1 MIVFPNIKL
10 SIYMY
15 EVATA
20 KVYEQHVKQKTLLTF
35 WTMIHAPLYDNNASH
50 LFSER
55 MASKYFENEN
65 LVIISSNDEIDMT
78 KWRKYISEK
87 WNEVIC

>member
-20 KVYEQHVKQKTLLTF
+20 KVYEQHVKQKTLL
-35 WTMIHAPLYDNNASH
+35 IHAPLYDNDA
-50 LFSER
+50 
-55 MASKYFENEN
+55 
-65 LVIISSNDEIDMT
+65 
-78 KWRKYISEK
+78 YIE
-87 WNEVIC
+87 